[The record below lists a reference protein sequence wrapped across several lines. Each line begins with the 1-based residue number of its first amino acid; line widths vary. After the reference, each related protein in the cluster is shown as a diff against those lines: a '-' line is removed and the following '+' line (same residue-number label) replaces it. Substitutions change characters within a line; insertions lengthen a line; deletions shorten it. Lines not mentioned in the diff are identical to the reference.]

1 MSDFCLLLL
10 FLFLLQILLIF
21 SYLYIFVT
29 AKRSRIMDIGK
40 VLKVFREK
48 NNFSQEAVA
57 SFLGIK
63 RELLSY
69 YENDSR
75 EASVEVLEK
84 LADLYG
90 THLSEFFE
98 TDIDHIHTNVAFAF
112 RASDVNESDMKELA
126 QFRKVVKNYL
136 KLVEL
141 EKEYAK

>member
-1 MSDFCLLLL
+1 MEP
-10 FLFLLQILLIF
+10 
-21 SYLYIFVT
+21 
-29 AKRSRIMDIGK
+29 GH
-40 VLKVFREK
+40 VLKVFRER

-75 EASVEVLEK
+75 KPSVEVLEK

-90 THLSEFFE
+90 VELADFFE
-98 TDIDHIHTNVAFAF
+98 TDKDHINTNVAFAF
-112 RASDVNESDMKELA
+112 RATEVNDTDMKELA

-136 KLVEL
+136 KIVEL
-141 EKEYAK
+141 EKGNAK